1 MNRLTSLLTVC
12 ALGATASASDL
23 NLSIEASGQ
32 NAVTVSPGEIVT
44 YNVVGE
50 LSDSLNEG
58 LALFA
63 IDLTMPGVT
72 LTQAGA
78 PVSANMQ
85 QFNLPLGL
93 TNPAGFGGTQ
103 TGATL
108 KQVGGMQNTFKN
120 TFAPVPTG
128 SVITGIAQ
136 PGTTETLVSGQV
148 QMPTASGTYVLDAS
162 NVLANVIR
170 QGQTGIPAW
179 FVDKANAGNVTP
191 LTVTV
196 EALSANTNTLSLSA
210 GGTINLTLD
219 GGASNA
225 GKVYLLLG
233 SASGTAPGFMVDGL
247 NLPLNVDGFFTYL
260 LNFPNAAPYS
270 GSLGFLN
277 GFGVGSTTINVP
289 PGSFP
294 SLAGLTLNHA
304 FVVHNGIN
312 VVLTSNAQSL
322 TLLP

>member
-1 MNRLTSLLTVC
+1 M
-12 ALGATASASDL
+12 
-23 NLSIEASGQ
+23 
-32 NAVTVSPGEIVT
+32 
-44 YNVVGE
+44 
-50 LSDSLNEG
+50 
-58 LALFA
+58 
-63 IDLTMPGVT
+63 
-72 LTQAGA
+72 
-78 PVSANMQ
+78 
-85 QFNLPLGL
+85 
-93 TNPAGFGGTQ
+93 
-103 TGATL
+103 
-108 KQVGGMQNTFKN
+108 
-120 TFAPVPTG
+120 
-128 SVITGIAQ
+128 
-136 PGTTETLVSGQV
+136 
-148 QMPTASGTYVLDAS
+148 
-162 NVLANVIR
+162 
-170 QGQTGIPAW
+170 
-179 FVDKANAGNVTP
+179 
-191 LTVTV
+191 
-196 EALSANTNTLSLSA
+196 
-210 GGTINLTLD
+210 TLD